1 MEPVASNGKPRGLS
15 PRDRSKAIC
24 EIMRSLGPEVAV
36 SQVDEELAKIGEGP
50 VVRTT
55 FISNYCRVY
64 GTSPNGNAG
73 LPARGESTETPNGA
87 VPRVEPNNGTVTEI
101 LEDNLNK
108 LLADDQL
115 ITGRLSI
122 YARLIVL
129 VKDIGGV
136 KKTRQY
142 LDLIERMLRIQ

>member
-1 MEPVASNGKPRGLS
+1 MEPVTSNGKPRGLS
-15 PRDRSKAIC
+15 PRARSNAIC
-24 EIMRSLGPEVAV
+24 EIMRSLGSGVTV
-36 SQVDEELAKIGEGP
+36 GQVDEELAKIGEGP
-50 VVRTT
+50 IIRTT
-55 FISNYCRVY
+55 FINNYCRVY
-64 GTSPNGNAG
+64 GTAPNGNAG
-73 LPARGESTETPNGA
+73 PTPMA
-87 VPRVEPNNGTVTEI
+87 EPSNVIMTGI
-101 LEDNLNK
+101 LEDNLNR

-142 LDLIERMLRIQ
+142 LDLIERMLSIQ